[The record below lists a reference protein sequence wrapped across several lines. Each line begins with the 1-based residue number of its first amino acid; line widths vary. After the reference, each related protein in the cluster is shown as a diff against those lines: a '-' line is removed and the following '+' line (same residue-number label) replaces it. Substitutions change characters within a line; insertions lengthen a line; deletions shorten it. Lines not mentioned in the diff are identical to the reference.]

1 MTSFKDFF
9 NSKTKNP
16 GEPSG
21 STAIAAVSSA
31 VARGLTSSSDVL
43 TVTTGT
49 IEWTNSEKEK
59 FAHQVGELVGSDGF
73 VTELSDKIGK
83 PLPGESEDEFVER
96 AKNAMKKLLSA
107 KLSGKN

>member
-9 NSKTKNP
+9 TSKTNP

-31 VARGLTSSSDVL
+31 VVRGLTSSSVVL
-43 TVTTGT
+43 SASTST
-49 IEWTNSEKEK
+49 ISLSTSDKEK
-59 FAHQVGELVGSDGF
+59 FAHQVGDLVGSEEF
-73 VTELSDKIGK
+73 VTELSDHIGK

-96 AKNAMKKLLSA
+96 AKNAMKKLLRA
-107 KLSGKN
+107 KLAGKN

>member
-1 MTSFKDFF
+1 MKFDIFLPRLYADVILSRDGKVRQT
-9 NSKTKNP
+9 
-16 GEPSG
+16 
-21 STAIAAVSSA
+21 
-31 VARGLTSSSDVL
+31 ARGLTSSSDVL

-49 IEWTNSEKEK
+49 FEWSNSEKEK
-59 FAHQVGELVGSDGF
+59 FAQQVGELVGSDGF

>member
-9 NSKTKNP
+9 NGKTKIP
-16 GEPSG
+16 GDPSG

-31 VARGLTSSSDVL
+31 VARGLTSSPDVL
-43 TVTTGT
+43 TITTST
-49 IEWTNSEKEK
+49 TAWSNSDKEK
-59 FAHQVGELVGSDGF
+59 FAHQVGELVGSEEF
-73 VTELSDKIGK
+73 VTELSDQIGK
-83 PLPGESEDEFVER
+83 PLPGESEDEFVVR